1 MELTYKIKKPE
12 NIKDFCH
19 ANKIPL
25 KLIVVENNEQKIV
38 VNNDRKTRNDSVRK
52 GDTLRIWIPDEDYD
66 DAIAPEAIPLNIV
79 YEDDYVLIVDK
90 PHGMPLMVTK
100 NNESHTLANALTHY
114 YMENKIQS
122 KIHLV
127 NRLDIDASGLVLVA
141 KNRFIKFL
149 LSEIPIK
156 REYFAIIDG
165 IVPNKT
171 LSIDLPIGKQQ
182 DDSPKREVTAD
193 GEEAITEFTVIKE
206 FKVQSLVQ
214 ILNETGK
221 THQIRVH
228 FAHFGFPLVGD
239 HIYNPK
245 YKTGEHLMLYMHHIA
260 FKHPINGKDIDVIRE
275 LPNDLK
281 QYLASRGG
289 L

>member
-1 MELTYKIKKPE
+1 MELTFKIKKPE
-12 NIKDFCH
+12 AIKDFLH
-19 ANKIPL
+19 TNNIPL
-25 KLIVVENNEQKIV
+25 KLIVVENNLQKIV
-38 VNNDRKTRNDSVRK
+38 VNSEPKTRNDTVRK
-52 GDTLRIWIPDEDYD
+52 GDTLRVWIPDEEFDE
-66 DAIAPEAIPLNIV
+66 AITPEAVDLSIV
-79 YEDDYVLIVDK
+79 YEDEYVLIVDK

-100 NNESHTLANALTHY
+100 NTENHTLANALVHY
-114 YMENKIQS
+114 FQAHQIQS

-149 LSEIPIK
+149 LSELPIK
-156 REYFAIIDG
+156 REYYAIIDG

-171 LSIDLPIGKQQ
+171 LSIDLPIGKASEE
-182 DDSPKREVTAD
+182 SPKREVTPD
-193 GEEAITEFTVIKE
+193 GEDAVTEFTVIKE
-206 FKVQSLVQ
+206 FKVQSLVK
-214 ILNETGK
+214 ITNETGK

-245 YKTGEHLMLYMHHIA
+245 AKAAEHLLLYMNHIA
-260 FKHPINGKDIDVIRE
+260 FKHPITGKDIDVVMPIPE
-275 LPNDLK
+275 DLN
-281 QYLASRGG
+281 QYLASKGA

>member
-38 VNNDRKTRNDSVRK
+38 VNNDPKTRNDSVRK
-52 GDTLRIWIPDEDYD
+52 GDTLRIWIPDEEYD
-66 DAIAPEAIPLNIV
+66 EAIPAEDIDMNIV
-79 YEDDYVLIVDK
+79 YEDEYVLVVDK

-100 NNESHTLANALTHY
+100 NYESHTLANALTAY
-114 YMENKIQS
+114 YVKNNIMS
-122 KIHLV
+122 KVHLV

-149 LSEIPIK
+149 LSELPIK
-156 REYFAIIDG
+156 REYYAIIDG

-171 LSIDLPIGKQQ
+171 LTIDLPIGKHTE
-182 DDSPKREVTAD
+182 DSPKREVTPD
-193 GEEAITEFTVIKE
+193 GEDAITEFTVLKE
-206 FKVQSLVQ
+206 FKIQSLVK
-214 ILNETGK
+214 IVNETGK

-228 FAHFGFPLVGD
+228 FSHFGFPLVGD
-239 HIYNPK
+239 QIYNPK
-245 YKTGEHLMLYMHHIA
+245 FKASEHLLLYMHHIA
-260 FKHPINGKDIDVIRE
+260 FKHPINGKDIDIVRE
-275 LPNDLK
+275 IPSDFN
-281 QYLASRGG
+281 QYLASKGA